1 MQNGM
6 RFTLKMREGIVMK
19 TKLVMVVIAA
29 VVLVMAI
36 ESSWRARAT
45 GRAANGVVASAGVAA
60 SAEERKIRA
69 LEVAMMNAGQEKG
82 ADGYMAFYAEDAVEL
97 PDGAPALVG
106 KEAIRKTMEFLNDKN
121 NRLMWTAKRVDV
133 SASGDL
139 AYTYGVYEFHS
150 KDKEGRPT
158 VEKGKYTT
166 IWKKQNA
173 GQWKVVLDMGNV
185 SPKM

>member
-1 MQNGM
+1 
-6 RFTLKMREGIVMK
+6 MK
-19 TKLVMVVIAA
+19 TKLVKVVIAA
-29 VVLVMAI
+29 VVVVMTI
-36 ESSWRARAT
+36 ESSRSSLAAT
-45 GRAANGVVASAGVAA
+45 ETTGLATNGVAA
-60 SAEERKIRA
+60 SAEEGKIRA

-82 ADGYMAFYAEDAVEL
+82 ADEYMAFYADNAVEL

-106 KEAIRKTMEFLNDKN
+106 KETIRKTMEFLNDKN
-121 NRLMWTAKRVDV
+121 NRLMWTAQRVDV

-158 VEKGKYTT
+158 VENGKYTT
-166 IWKKQNA
+166 IWKKQSD

-185 SPKM
+185 SGKM